1 MFDTQSAFCSGR
13 YGKIITFKTFPISD
27 LSDFSPCRRM
37 SKISSSKENTS
48 SLQYYEWYCILYT
61 VKKIL
66 FAVFTRAAPCTTRP
80 LGKHTVILHFAQLKF
95 VFPPCW
101 AFQVLTQAL
110 HGVKLLLETLYLTVA
125 FKSRFPRWHRQVFP
139 FLKCFSRSIS
149 FPMLDVFTEKTGP
162 LPQDGSFIPEHFQS
176 IYRIFPNH
184 RKHFPTKV

>member
-95 VFPPCW
+95 VFLPCW

-110 HGVKLLLETLYLTVA
+110 HGVKILLETLYLTVA
-125 FKSRFPRWHRQVFP
+125 FKSRFPRWHRQGISQSF
-139 FLKCFSRSIS
+139 S
-149 FPMLDVFTEKTGP
+149 FPKMFFPVYKLPYVRCFHWKNWTSSTGWKFY
-162 LPQDGSFIPEHFQS
+162 SRTFPE
-176 IYRIFPNH
+176 YL
-184 RKHFPTKV
+184 